1 MHDSQQKTRLADD
14 CPFASAKADS
24 ILIEEAVVECRA
36 PRSQI
41 PRAGSCA
48 GLQTGLFTGPG
59 RSWVL
64 TMRTKMSALIVMSG
78 LYCSHAQPTH
88 PQTPQPPFPYR
99 SEEVTVLSNAPGV
112 SLACTLTIPEGAG
125 THPAIVLVTGSGR
138 QDRDETIFGH
148 KPFLV
153 IADYLARRGVI
164 VLRCDDR
171 GTGKSTGQFD
181 GATTAD
187 FSLDAEGAF
196 NSLLKRPEVRQVGI
210 GGHSEGAV
218 IAAMVASRRRDVAF
232 VVMLAGTGVSGE
244 EVAYSQ
250 TAAIQRARGV
260 PESEIQAYR
269 RMEQTMIAQVRTG
282 ASDADMRRQAQER
295 FPTISDTDWMIAL
308 LKNPWHRWF
317 LDYDP
322 APMLAKVKCPALVL
336 NGDLDLQVAADLNVP
351 RIEAAFR
358 EGGNQHVTLGRFPRL
373 NHLFQTATTGLPD
386 EYSQIG
392 ETIAPVVLETIAK
405 WLRGSTR

>member
-1 MHDSQQKTRLADD
+1 
-14 CPFASAKADS
+14 
-24 ILIEEAVVECRA
+24 
-36 PRSQI
+36 
-41 PRAGSCA
+41 
-48 GLQTGLFTGPG
+48 
-59 RSWVL
+59 
-64 TMRTKMSALIVMSG
+64 MRTKMSTLILLLG
-78 LYCSHAQPTH
+78 LHCLHAQPRR
-88 PQTPQPPFPYR
+88 PPTPQPPFPYR
-99 SEEVTVLSNAPGV
+99 TEEITLLSNAPDV
-112 SLACTLTIPEGAG
+112 NLACTLTIPEGDGA
-125 THPAIVLVTGSGR
+125 HPAMLLVTGSGR

-153 IADYLARRGVI
+153 IADYLARRGAI

-196 NSLLKRPEVRQVGI
+196 NSLLKRPEVKQVGI

-250 TAAIQRARGV
+250 TAAIQRARGM
-260 PESEIQAYR
+260 PESDIQAYR
-269 RMEQTMIAQVRTG
+269 RMEQTMIALVRTG
-282 ASDADMRRQAQER
+282 ASDAEMRRQAQER
-295 FPTISDTDWMIAL
+295 FPTIPDTDWIIYL
-308 LKNPWHRWF
+308 LKDPWHRWF

-322 APMLAKVKCPALVL
+322 TPMLAKVKCPALVL
-336 NGDLDLQVAADLNVP
+336 NGDLDLQVVAELNVLAV
-351 RIEAAFR
+351 EAALR
-358 EGGNQHVTLGRFPRL
+358 KGGNQHITVRRFPKL

-386 EYSQIG
+386 EYSQID
-392 ETIAPVVLETIAK
+392 ETIAPEVLETIAN
-405 WLRGSTR
+405 WLTNRK